1 MQKEQWQ
8 EAPFFAIVGAM
19 GFLDNLFKGDPFRNA
34 EALRPI
40 VDAINKKEEWAQ
52 KIGIKGLSTE
62 VNKLKQRAKNGEN
75 LNELLPEMFALTREA
90 GRHTLGQRH
99 YDVQMIGGIA
109 LHQGNI
115 AEMRTGEG
123 KTLSATLAVA
133 LNAITEKGVHVV
145 TVNDYLARRDMV
157 WMGQIYDA
165 LGLSVACITHDGS
178 FLYDATYK
186 KAEESDEIR
195 DEIGSFK
202 VVEEFLRPCSRQEAY
217 NADITY
223 GTNNEFGFDFLRD
236 NLEITPQALRQR
248 APYFAIVDEVDSI
261 LIDEARTPLII
272 SAPDQESEDLYKV
285 FSSLVPKLKR
295 EEDYDV
301 DEKLKAVTLTEEG
314 IEHVER
320 LLGIKDIYTEKGVR
334 YVRHLEQAL
343 RANIL
348 FRRDKEYVVKNNEVI
363 IVDEFTGRIMPGRRW
378 SDGLHQAVEAKE
390 GVKVQK
396 ESRTI
401 ASITFQNYFKMYEKL
416 SGMTGTGMS
425 SEEEFQQVYGLEVI
439 PVPTNKP
446 AIRVD
451 LPDAVFQTDEGKYRA
466 LAKTIKEQQDLGRPV
481 LIGTVSIEKN
491 EKLSELL
498 KRNGVKHELLNA
510 KNHER
515 EGEIIAQAG
524 KAGAV
529 TVATNMAGR
538 GVDIILGGAP
548 FNKDEAEKVRE
559 SGGLFVVGTE
569 RHEARRIDDQLRGRA
584 GRQGDQG
591 TTQFFVS
598 LEDDLMRVFGGER
611 VKKMMGTFGVPE
623 DEPLASKLVSKS
635 IESAQ
640 EKIEGFHFD
649 ARKHVLD
656 YDNVLSKQ
664 RTAVYTDR
672 KKLLLADNDTAEEHV
687 DMLVE
692 EYIHN
697 IVEEHTEGVIDNW
710 RRKELAELF
719 RALTGRDITNDI
731 IALTEQKEI
740 EDRLHKEVEQLLHE
754 ERARGSAFAIEAK
767 TLYIQVIDHL
777 WQDHLEAMEYT
788 RNSVRLRAY
797 GQHDPLVEYKNEAI
811 NLFRTFNAHVR
822 DLFVR
827 NIFKWG
833 HRAKGDVG
841 TLAPPHP
848 VVQAAAR
855 AVVNASTG
863 EKMGRNDPCPC
874 GSGKKYKKCGLINAP
889 EHK

>member
-1 MQKEQWQ
+1 
-8 EAPFFAIVGAM
+8 M
-19 GFLDNLFKGDPFRNA
+19 GFLDKLFSGDPYKRA

-40 VDAINKKEEWAQ
+40 VAAVNEKEEWA
-52 KIGIKGLSTE
+52 KKFEGDE
-62 VNKLKQRAKNGEN
+62 LKKVVTSLKARVKSGES
-75 LNELLPEMFALTREA
+75 LDELLPEMFALTREA
-90 GRHTLGQRH
+90 GRQTLGQRH
-99 YDVQMIGGIA
+99 YDVQLIGGIA

-165 LGLSVACITHDGS
+165 LGLSVACITHDSS
-178 FLYDATYK
+178 FLYDSSYK
-186 KAEESDEIR
+186 NAEDADELR
-195 DEIGSFK
+195 DEVGSFK
-202 VVEEFLRPCSRQEAY
+202 VVEEFLRPCTRQEAY

-236 NLEITPQALRQR
+236 NLEITPQSLRQR
-248 APYFAIVDEVDSI
+248 TPYFAIVDEVDSI

-285 FSSLVPKLKR
+285 FSSLVPKLKG

-301 DEKLKAVTLTEEG
+301 DEKLKAVTLTEDG
-314 IEHVER
+314 IEHVEQ

-348 FRRDKEYVVKNNEVI
+348 FKRDKDYVVKNNEVI

-390 GVKVQK
+390 GVQVQK

-416 SGMTGTGMS
+416 SGMTGTGTS

-439 PVPTNKP
+439 SIPTNKP
-446 AIRVD
+446 AIRED

-466 LAKTIKEQQDLGRPV
+466 LVKEIKAQQELGRPV
-481 LIGTVSIEKN
+481 LVGTVSIEKN
-491 EKLSELL
+491 EKLSALL
-498 KRNGVKHELLNA
+498 TRSGVKHEVLNA

-524 KAGAV
+524 KAGRV

-538 GVDIILGGAP
+538 GVDIVLGGAP
-548 FNKDEAEKVRE
+548 FDEEEAKKVRE

-584 GRQGDQG
+584 GRQGDAG
-591 TTQFFVS
+591 STQFFVS

-664 RTAVYTDR
+664 RTAVYADR
-672 KKLLLADNDTAEEHV
+672 RRLLLADNDVAEEHV
-687 DMLVE
+687 DTLVD
-692 EYIHN
+692 EYIQN
-697 IVEEHTEGVIDNW
+697 IVEAHTEGVIDNW

-731 IALTEQKEI
+731 IALTEQGEI

-754 ERARGSAFAIEAK
+754 ERARGAAFAIEAK
-767 TLYIQVIDHL
+767 TLYVQVIDHL

-797 GQHDPLVEYKNEAI
+797 GQHDPLVEYKNEAVS
-811 NLFRTFNAHVR
+811 LFRTFNAHVR

-833 HRAKGDVG
+833 HRTKGETG

-848 VVQAAAR
+848 VIQAAAR
-855 AVVNASTG
+855 AVVNASNG
-863 EKMGRNDPCPC
+863 EKLGRNDECPC